1 MLARVPQPP
10 TPTPGT
16 FPTIAGVG
24 VGVDEACI
32 KYLLRK
38 SLDELL
44 CDLGRERDQPR
55 SPVLRAHTRP
65 SHTHTLMHTAL
76 TSFAARPMHLMACMS
91 LTLQPSQNS
100 AVSTRWER
108 ASG

>member
-1 MLARVPQPP
+1 VVQQHQLGLPVGAFPHQNIARV
-10 TPTPGT
+10 
-16 FPTIAGVG
+16 GVR
-24 VGVDEACI
+24 VDEACI

-44 CDLGRERDQPR
+44 RDLGRERD
-55 SPVLRAHTRP
+55 RATITLCLGHTRARP
-65 SHTHTLMHTAL
+65 RPHTHAQAL
-76 TSFAARPMHLMACMS
+76 TSFTASPMHLMASTS